1 MRKFDFNEQLGA
13 GDSGER
19 DFKGYY
25 KDLEPTK
32 SVTDLKF
39 DFTLK
44 GGEKLELKTDT
55 YDMDE
60 TPNFFMEYYSDSKNL
75 KLGGPWR
82 ADNDSVDYFVYFF
95 VKNKTFFWFKTK
107 QLREFLDKYIDIYQ
121 PKVKN
126 VPNKGWLTQ
135 GFAIPRE
142 ALDEI
147 LIKKEAF

>member
-19 DFKGYY
+19 DFKEFY
-25 KDLEPTK
+25 KDLNPIK
-32 SVTDLKF
+32 SKDLKF
-39 DFTLK
+39 DFTLAS
-44 GGEKLELKTDT
+44 GEKLELKTDT

-82 ADNDSVDYFVYFF
+82 ASNDNVDIFVYYF
-95 VKNKTFFWFKTK
+95 VKNKTFYWFKV
-107 QLREFLDKYIDIYQ
+107 QELRVFLDKYLDTHN
-121 PKVKN
+121 PRVKN

-142 ALDEI
+142 ALDTV
-147 LIKKEAF
+147 LLKKEIF